1 MVLAPCRTIAT
12 LRPVSV
18 SPGDSTVTI
27 PARTERQAMDW
38 SLVLTSQGID
48 VTIDRSGETGAW
60 VLLVPDEQSARA
72 RETLKRF
79 REENRG
85 WSVRVRMPGTDAR
98 LHWGALVWVFAL
110 VVVHGATAGV
120 APTTAVFD
128 TAPFRSGEW
137 WRAWTATWLHAD
149 LAHLVMNCIFGGLLM
164 GLAMGRYGAGPALG
178 GALVA
183 GAAAN
188 VAAGWI
194 RVGDYV
200 GLGAS
205 GVVMAA
211 LGMLSANL
219 FDLWRN
225 GWRAARWIL
234 PTLAGSLA
242 LFIELGTSPR
252 GDVVVHALGFAAG
265 IPAGMVAALW
275 PQQRSRW
282 LAAAGWAILFAAVAG
297 PWGRFLMR

>member
-1 MVLAPCRTIAT
+1 
-12 LRPVSV
+12 
-18 SPGDSTVTI
+18 
-27 PARTERQAMDW
+27 MDW

-178 GALVA
+178 VEKPQGALA
-183 GAAAN
+183 
-188 VAAGWI
+188 VAAVAVALAPPLLALALPPPMRNELSSVSHTQTSAAVMKGQM
-194 RVGDYV
+194 RPEKPGPVQVGT
-200 GLGAS
+200 GAQ
-205 GVVMAA
+205 AA
-211 LGMLSANL
+211 QA
-219 FDLWRN
+219 
-225 GWRAARWIL
+225 
-234 PTLAGSLA
+234 LA
-242 LFIELGTSPR
+242 LF
-252 GDVVVHALGFAAG
+252 
-265 IPAGMVAALW
+265 VA
-275 PQQRSRW
+275 
-282 LAAAGWAILFAAVAG
+282 
-297 PWGRFLMR
+297 